1 MICNMAIWMN
11 VHLSNGTVWGK
22 YQRLSI
28 GVLINRLMII
38 RQREIF
44 RQLERKGGCNA
55 FDELRAASRYFSF
68 TGVYQGLIVKLFNHM
83 QYNNGTD
90 FQDVQMDLAYKRLIL
105 SDKSE
110 NSTLIRIKSVLDTFD
125 FNSYQLNKDAFT
137 LQLSQSRLPKYVRW
151 EDCINGMGVSVH
163 EVNST
168 EISIDSLFFKI
179 INILL

>member
-1 MICNMAIWMN
+1 
-11 VHLSNGTVWGK
+11 
-22 YQRLSI
+22 
-28 GVLINRLMII
+28 
-38 RQREIF
+38 
-44 RQLERKGGCNA
+44 
-55 FDELRAASRYFSF
+55 
-68 TGVYQGLIVKLFNHM
+68 M

-90 FQDVQMDLAYKRLIL
+90 FQDVQMGLAYKRLIL

-168 EISIDSLFFKI
+168 EISIDSFVFSR
-179 INILL
+179 